1 MDKNELQ
8 HYDYTLPEDLI
19 AQTPLP
25 KRSDARL
32 MVVERQTRSL
42 RHRHVRELPLLLQ
55 PEDCLVVNDTK
66 VVPARLIGKR
76 TRTGGRWEGLFL
88 EADPSGLWKIMC
100 KTRGKPTSGE
110 TFAIE
115 TSEGKPSIELELIGR
130 DEENHWIV
138 RPLSEEN
145 LSSEQLLQ
153 KVGWVP
159 LPPYIRSGRM
169 VPSDRDNYQTVYARK
184 SGAVAAPTAGLHFT
198 KALLQEIAK
207 IGVTL
212 CPITLHVGPG
222 TFRPITTADL
232 GDHQMH
238 SEWGAIG
245 EEAIKKIDTCRE
257 KGGRII
263 AIGTT
268 SVRLLESAADQEG
281 KLHPFSGKTDLF
293 IRPPYQFKIV
303 DAMLTNFHLP
313 RSTLLVLVRTFGGD
327 ALMQRAYAEAVQ
339 EQYRFYS
346 YGDAMLIL

>member
-1 MDKNELQ
+1 
-8 HYDYTLPEDLI
+8 LPEELI

-32 MVVERQTRSL
+32 MVVDRESRNL

-88 EADPSGLWKIMC
+88 EADESGLWRIMC

-130 DEENHWIV
+130 DDENYWIV

-145 LSSEQLLQ
+145 LSSEALLQ

-169 VPSDRDNYQTVYARK
+169 VPSDREHYQTVYARK
-184 SGAVAAPTAGLHFT
+184 AGAVAAPTAGLHFT
-198 KALLQEIAK
+198 EKLLQEIAK
-207 IGVTL
+207 LGVTL
-212 CPITLHVGPG
+212 CPVTLHVGPG
-222 TFRPITTADL
+222 TFRPITEERIE
-232 GDHQMH
+232 DHQMH

-245 EEAIKKIDTCRE
+245 EESVKKIKNCRE

-263 AIGTT
+263 AVGTT
-268 SVRLLESAADQEG
+268 SVRVLESAAREDGTIE
-281 KLHPFSGKTDLF
+281 PFTGKTDLF
-293 IRPPYQFKIV
+293 IHPPYRFKAV
-303 DAMLTNFHLP
+303 DAMMTNFHLP

-327 ALMQRAYAEAVQ
+327 DLMQKAYAEAVL
-339 EQYRFYS
+339 ERYRFYS